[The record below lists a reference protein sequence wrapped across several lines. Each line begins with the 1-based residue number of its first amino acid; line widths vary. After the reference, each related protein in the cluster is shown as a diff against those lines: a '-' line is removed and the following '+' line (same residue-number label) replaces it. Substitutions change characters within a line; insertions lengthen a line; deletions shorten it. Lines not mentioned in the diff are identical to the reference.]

1 MVILIFNLLFKVI
14 LAFIQ
19 KTNLGF
25 ALSVSDFVLFRYT
38 QILTNLQSSSLFQ
51 ILNKSDKSL
60 PNCES
65 CDMTSRVDVEIA
77 LDFQGPFIN
86 WKSYT
91 SCETSVLNHFRLIL
105 VEVLRPRNYHCQN
118 IKVGYCPCCRW
129 SFRPNSARGS
139 IEMIAIGKTHPTLFP
154 PFSSGHLSIVPN
166 WKSQRLEGLKRLF
179 C

>member
-1 MVILIFNLLFKVI
+1 MVSFEQRYILILHDLATFTVILIFNLHFKMI

-51 ILNKSDKSL
+51 TLNKSDKSL
-60 PNCES
+60 PSCES

-86 WKSYT
+86 
-91 SCETSVLNHFRLIL
+91 
-105 VEVLRPRNYHCQN
+105 
-118 IKVGYCPCCRW
+118 
-129 SFRPNSARGS
+129 
-139 IEMIAIGKTHPTLFP
+139 
-154 PFSSGHLSIVPN
+154 
-166 WKSQRLEGLKRLF
+166 
-179 C
+179 